1 MATEVKN
8 ELAQLKGIGKKRLA
22 LLGEENIFS
31 LEDLVHFFPRRYD
44 AFQEGE
50 NTYAWE
56 EGMIVESTGI
66 ICQVQQYRPRR
77 QSHVLKITIQVNESV
92 LSLFWFNQPFQKNRF
107 SLGQEIHFQGK
118 LSAKGSAWSISHP
131 KIITRDLAENEMT
144 GLIPVYPMPQKLKMH
159 WFHPLLK
166 EALTKHQWND
176 FFSNAFL
183 KEQKLLPRMDALNE
197 IHFPTS
203 EIELY
208 KARHRM
214 AYEELLLLQLALL
227 YRRSHQE
234 KLHPLGIK
242 YDRSGAL
249 VAKLMKLL
257 PFKLTAAQKRS
268 WAEIELDMENPKP
281 MQRLLQGDVGSG
293 KTVIAA
299 LALVKA
305 VENGFQG
312 ALMVP
317 TEILAKQHYQNLQ
330 ILFADLPIKIGLLI
344 GSTTAKE
351 RLALHSDLKT
361 GELQILIG
369 THALIQKEV
378 AFSALGLVITDEQHR
393 FGVEQRSLL
402 QSKGQSPDLL
412 VMTATPIPRTLALTL
427 YGDLDVSTIDTLPP
441 GRQPIRTFIRSSES
455 RSKIYGFVAQQIT
468 KGEQAYIVAP
478 TIDDNL
484 ENSLQSIENLALELS
499 SLWQDN
505 VRIGILHGK
514 LSSKEK
520 NQIMEDF
527 LLGNIQVLIAT
538 TVIEVGIH
546 VANATIMIV
555 ENAERFGLSQLHQLR
570 GRVGRG
576 ANHSYCILI
585 SSQKDNDRLMAMEK
599 ISDGF
604 LLAEEDLRLRGPGVF
619 FGERQHGMPELK
631 IADLLMDIDLLK
643 LTRAMALK
651 ILSEPEKWDE
661 LVKEMKRRFGQWL
674 NEQVQH

>member
-1 MATEVKN
+1 
-8 ELAQLKGIGKKRLA
+8 
-22 LLGEENIFS
+22 
-31 LEDLVHFFPRRYD
+31 
-44 AFQEGE
+44 
-50 NTYAWE
+50 
-56 EGMIVESTGI
+56 
-66 ICQVQQYRPRR
+66 
-77 QSHVLKITIQVNESV
+77 
-92 LSLFWFNQPFQKNRF
+92 
-107 SLGQEIHFQGK
+107 
-118 LSAKGSAWSISHP
+118 
-131 KIITRDLAENEMT
+131 
-144 GLIPVYPMPQKLKMH
+144 
-159 WFHPLLK
+159 
-166 EALTKHQWND
+166 
-176 FFSNAFL
+176 
-183 KEQKLLPRMDALNE
+183 
-197 IHFPTS
+197 
-203 EIELY
+203 
-208 KARHRM
+208 
-214 AYEELLLLQLALL
+214 
-227 YRRSHQE
+227 
-234 KLHPLGIK
+234 
-242 YDRSGAL
+242 
-249 VAKLMKLL
+249 
-257 PFKLTAAQKRS
+257 
-268 WAEIELDMENPKP
+268 
-281 MQRLLQGDVGSG
+281 
-293 KTVIAA
+293 
-299 LALVKA
+299 
-305 VENGFQG
+305 
-312 ALMVP
+312 
-317 TEILAKQHYQNLQ
+317 
-330 ILFADLPIKIGLLI
+330 
-344 GSTTAKE
+344 
-351 RLALHSDLKT
+351 
-361 GELQILIG
+361 
-369 THALIQKEV
+369 
-378 AFSALGLVITDEQHR
+378 
-393 FGVEQRSLL
+393 
-402 QSKGQSPDLL
+402 
-412 VMTATPIPRTLALTL
+412 MTATPIPRTLALTL

>member
-1 MATEVKN
+1 MTLEAKN

-22 LLGEENIFS
+22 LLQEENIFS

-44 AFQEGE
+44 AFHEGE
-50 NTYAWE
+50 DTYTWE
-56 EGMIVESTGI
+56 DGMIVESTGV
-66 ICQVQQYRPRR
+66 ICQIQQYRPRQ
-77 QSHVLKITIQVNESV
+77 QSHVLKITIQVSESI

-118 LSAKGSAWSISHP
+118 LSSKGSAWSISHP
-131 KIITRDLAENEMT
+131 KIIARDLKSDELA
-144 GLIPVYPMPQKLKMH
+144 GLIPVYPMSQKLKMN
-159 WFHPLLK
+159 WFYPLIK
-166 EALTKHQWND
+166 EALTKQKWDD

-183 KEQKLLPRMDALNE
+183 KEQKLVPRIDALNQ

-203 EIELY
+203 ESELY
-208 KARHRM
+208 KARQRM

-227 YRRSHQE
+227 YRRVHQE

-242 YDRSGAL
+242 YDSSGLL
-249 VAKLMKLL
+249 VSKLIALL
-257 PFKLTAAQKRS
+257 PFKLTEAQKRS

-299 LALVKA
+299 LALIKA
-305 VENGFQG
+305 VENSFQG

-330 ILFADLPIKIGLLI
+330 NLFVDLPVKIGLLI

-351 RLALHSDLKT
+351 RTTLHQELKT

-369 THALIQKEV
+369 THALIQKDV
-378 AFSALGLVITDEQHR
+378 IFSALGLVITDEQHR

-402 QSKGQSPDLL
+402 QLKGQSPDLL

-441 GRQPIRTFIRSSES
+441 GRQPIRTFIRGNES
-455 RSKIYGFVAQQIT
+455 RSKIYEFVAQQIA
-468 KGEQAYIVAP
+468 KGDQAYIVAP

-484 ENSLQSIENLALELS
+484 ENSLQSIENLAIELS
-499 SLWQDN
+499 SLWLNNIQ
-505 VRIGILHGK
+505 IGMLHGK

-520 NQIMEDF
+520 NRIMEKF
-527 LLGNIQVLIAT
+527 LKGEIQVLIAT

-546 VANATIMIV
+546 IANATIMIV

-576 ANHSYCILI
+576 SSHSYCVLI
-585 SSQKDNDRLMAMEK
+585 SNQKDNDRLRAMEK

-643 LTRAMALK
+643 LTRTMALN

-661 LVKEMKRRFGQWL
+661 LFKEMKRRFGPWL
-674 NEQVQH
+674 NEQIQH